1 MIPLLHDN
9 ICTIFLH
16 SWLQIN
22 GFSLDRLELKKL
34 GKKYNLTNPIIIRN
48 LEYSYIEFLQ
58 SGKSL
63 DEFFDRQIIICR
75 GSNKLFKI
83 TTESIDRTPVFIFQT
98 TKHNTYLFGP
108 DMSNL
113 TSTNAIPCDLKIIMN
128 MYGISKWPKNLN
140 VFEPEC
146 GRTVSLYKV
155 LNGKALFDI
164 ESGLEIA
171 EIPIG
176 LYKKQYFFIPNPKL
190 IKGRYF
196 CRKYPDQCLFNTVK
210 ISDRD
215 RHEKTC
221 SNDSI
226 ISAKQVFSARN
237 TVIYLN
243 LRPNTGF
250 STMNLTLPF
259 HQAYL
264 IQNFEIFVKNT

>member
-34 GKKYNLTNPIIIRN
+34 GKKYNLSNPIIIKN

-83 TTESIDRTPVFIFQT
+83 TVDIINRTPVFIFQT
-98 TKHNTYLFGP
+98 SKNNTYLFGP

-196 CRKYPDQCLFNTVK
+196 CRKYPDECLYNSTR
-210 ISDRD
+210 SNNRD
-215 RHEKTC
+215 QHEQIC

-226 ISAKQVFSARN
+226 ITAKQVLSARN
-237 TVIYLN
+237 TVIYFN

-250 STMNLTLPF
+250 
-259 HQAYL
+259 
-264 IQNFEIFVKNT
+264 